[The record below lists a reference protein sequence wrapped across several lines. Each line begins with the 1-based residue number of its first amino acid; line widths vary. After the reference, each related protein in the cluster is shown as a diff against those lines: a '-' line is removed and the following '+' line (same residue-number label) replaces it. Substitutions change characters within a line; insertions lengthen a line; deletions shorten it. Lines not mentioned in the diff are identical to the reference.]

1 MSLARPVTLRT
12 VEFLLGIVFDARRA
26 VYFREE
32 KLLAVADLHL
42 GYAWTHRAQGQLM
55 PISGRDDALGR
66 LGVLLEEYRP
76 ERLVLLGDI
85 VHRALP
91 VAELME
97 ELRGL
102 LELARGRTE
111 LVLLAGNHDRELQRL
126 LKVVDVKCLLRA
138 EYAAGGNIFLH
149 GDRPATLAGERYII
163 GHEHPAVSLG
173 DGVSTSRKFPC
184 FLIGENVVTLP
195 SFSNWSAHTPV
206 NGYEFMSPLARGAKF
221 KTALAIMGE
230 RLLPVPI
237 RS

>member
-1 MSLARPVTLRT
+1 MSLAQPVTLRS

-26 VYFREE
+26 IYFRKE

-55 PISGRDDALGR
+55 PISGRDDALER
-66 LGVLLEEYRP
+66 LGELLEEYKP

-85 VHRALP
+85 VHRAVP

-102 LELARGRTE
+102 LELARGKAE
-111 LVLLAGNHDRELQRL
+111 LIPLAGNHDRKLQSLLEL
-126 LKVVDVKCLLRA
+126 VDANCRLRA
-138 EYAAGGNIFLH
+138 EYEAGGNVFLH
-149 GDRPATLAGERYII
+149 GDRPATAVGERYII

-173 DGVSTSRKFPC
+173 DGVSTSQKFPC

-206 NGYEFMSPLARGAKF
+206 NGYEFMSPLAREAKF

-237 RS
+237 RF